1 MFGLY
6 IMRRE
11 SDSYDPQFDEE
22 MQALQRMRSANHQP
36 IKKDVVSNFDVRIH
50 MIEGHSG
57 RVGEDEERSPLEGDA
72 GYNGGRGGD

>member
-1 MFGLY
+1 
-6 IMRRE
+6 MRRE

-22 MQALQRMRSANHQP
+22 MQALQRMRSANRQP
-36 IKKDVVSNFDVRIH
+36 IKKDVVCSFTVRIH

-57 RVGEDEERSPLEGDA
+57 RVGEDEERYPREGDA